1 MLMEVEGLDCAE
13 YEYSP
18 RNVHKQMRGVS
29 APRPRRTA
37 GAPEPAFICG
47 DLAACEFEPA
57 NDAGLHRRFA
67 DACPAASLFDH
78 GMEPIPWGA
87 WDPVCGPIRRLR
99 YPALG
104 YAYLR
109 GYDIAIRADGRGA
122 AAIAVASHGG
132 VVSPRAAALGG
143 ARAAPPTTPPEP
155 PSQVST
161 GAPSA
166 LPLDD
171 FLQREDVRVGEKLCA
186 LSNKHGAAIY
196 DAAVYERAG
205 DAEWV
210 PTALPPR
217 FPFEETY
224 PNLTRRLRAAPLDV
238 VVSRAR
244 FAGAESLMDA
254 LRAIDAAELESGAR
268 TVNEPP
274 PPPRAA

>member
-67 DACPAASLFDH
+67 DA
-78 GMEPIPWGA
+78 
-87 WDPVCGPIRRLR
+87 

-143 ARAAPPTTPPEP
+143 ARAAPRRRPRSRRRRCRRARRPRCRSTTSSSARTCASAKSSARSRTSTARPSTTRPSTSAPATPNGCRQRCRRAFPLRKRTRTSRAASARRPSTSSSHARASPAPNRSWTRSEP
-155 PSQVST
+155 S
-161 GAPSA
+161 
-166 LPLDD
+166 
-171 FLQREDVRVGEKLCA
+171 
-186 LSNKHGAAIY
+186 
-196 DAAVYERAG
+196 
-205 DAEWV
+205 
-210 PTALPPR
+210 
-217 FPFEETY
+217 
-224 PNLTRRLRAAPLDV
+224 TRRSSRAAHAP
-238 VVSRAR
+238 
-244 FAGAESLMDA
+244 
-254 LRAIDAAELESGAR
+254 
-268 TVNEPP
+268 
-274 PPPRAA
+274 

>member
-67 DACPAASLFDH
+67 DA
-78 GMEPIPWGA
+78 
-87 WDPVCGPIRRLR
+87 

-132 VVSPRAAALGG
+132 V
-143 ARAAPPTTPPEP
+143 
-155 PSQVST
+155 VST

-268 TVNEPP
+268 TV
-274 PPPRAA
+274 